1 MHRLFIGVEPPRAIK
16 TQLLGLMGGVSGAR
30 WQSTAQLHLT
40 LRFVGE
46 VDRHQANAIAE
57 ALADLHHPAF
67 ALSLAGVGTFERKG
81 QVHTLWA
88 GVTPFEPVHVLHK
101 KVDQGLVRAGVLPE
115 TRAFQPHITLA
126 RLSGRVGTLSHF
138 LDANEGL
145 TSEPFVVDTVC
156 LYESTLTSEGSVYTV
171 VERYSL

>member
-1 MHRLFIGVEPPRAIK
+1 MHRLFIGIEPPPAIK
-16 TQLLGLMGGVSGAR
+16 TQLQGLMCGVSGAR
-30 WQSTAQLHLT
+30 WQSAAQLHLT

-57 ALADLHHPAF
+57 ALADLYHPAF
-67 ALSLAGVGTFERKG
+67 ALSLAGVGTFERNGK
-81 QVHTLWA
+81 VHTLWA

-101 KVDQGLVRAGVLPE
+101 KVDQLLVRKGVLPE

-138 LDANEGL
+138 LDANERL
-145 TSEPFVVDTVC
+145 LSAPFLVEAVC
-156 LYESTLTSEGSVYTV
+156 LYESRLTSEGSVYTV
-171 VERYSL
+171 VERYRL

>member
-1 MHRLFIGVEPPRAIK
+1 MHRLFIGIEPPPAIK
-16 TQLLGLMGGVSGAR
+16 TQLLDLMGGVSGAR
-30 WQSTAQLHLT
+30 WQTAAQLHLT

-46 VDRHQANAIAE
+46 VDRHQANDIAE
-57 ALADLHHPAF
+57 ALSDLRHPAF
-67 ALSLAGVGTFERKG
+67 ELSLAGVGTFEYKG

-88 GVTPFEPVHVLHK
+88 GVTPFESVHVLHK
-101 KVDQGLVRAGVLPE
+101 KVDQAVVRTGLLPE

-145 TSEPFVVDTVC
+145 ASEPFVVDTVC
-156 LYESTLTSEGSVYTV
+156 LYESALTSEGSVYTV
-171 VERYSL
+171 VERYGL